1 MPAEKQ
7 TGESAARQ
15 RTAFKEEKKMV
26 NSRSAVSGIAKTRA
40 DAELRIGTTAKAMIA
55 AMAAITLGAAI
66 IFVVGFS
73 HSDLLHAA
81 AHDVR
86 HAAGFPCH

>member
-1 MPAEKQ
+1 
-7 TGESAARQ
+7 
-15 RTAFKEEKKMV
+15 MV
-26 NSRSAVSGIAKTRA
+26 NSSAASRIDRSEVKAGS
-40 DAELRIGTTAKAMIA
+40 RISTGVASNAIIA
-55 AMAAITLGAAI
+55 ATIAIALGATTL
-66 IFVVGFS
+66 FVVGFS

>member
-1 MPAEKQ
+1 
-7 TGESAARQ
+7 
-15 RTAFKEEKKMV
+15 MV
-26 NSRSAVSGIAKTRA
+26 NIGSAISGIENARNHT
-40 DAELRIGTTAKAMIA
+40 EVRIGTAARAMIA
-55 AMAAITLGAAI
+55 AMVAIMLGGAT

>member
-1 MPAEKQ
+1 MG
-7 TGESAARQ
+7 TDDS
-15 RTAFKEEKKMV
+15 TV
-26 NSRSAVSGIAKTRA
+26 LGIERA
-40 DAELRIGTTAKAMIA
+40 DGRARSSVGAKSNSIVVALTAIA
-55 AMAAITLGAAI
+55 LGATILFA
-66 IFVVGFS
+66 VGFS